1 LYYPFLM
8 NKDNTINEIYI
19 SFIYI
24 NKLNEIEDVSRENYK
39 LNTINF
45 ISKEELTNIL
55 KNYIYSNSK
64 KIKSYTI
71 TSILQYNVT
80 IFSEEEINSFL
91 STDSSHL
98 STDSSHLSTDS
109 SHLSTDFHFLKIIKQ
124 INDIHWEPSLS
135 IFKELNEL
143 FIIFYENIEIKNCNN
158 KTKKVYLQNMKKN
171 TRKNNPFF

>member
-1 LYYPFLM
+1 M

-98 STDSSHLSTDS
+98 STDSSHLSTD
-109 SHLSTDFHFLKIIKQ
+109 FHFLKIIKQ

>member
-1 LYYPFLM
+1 M

-45 ISKEELTNIL
+45 ISKEELTDIL
-55 KNYIYSNSK
+55 KNYISSNSK

-80 IFSEEEINSFL
+80 IFSEEEINSF
-91 STDSSHL
+91 L